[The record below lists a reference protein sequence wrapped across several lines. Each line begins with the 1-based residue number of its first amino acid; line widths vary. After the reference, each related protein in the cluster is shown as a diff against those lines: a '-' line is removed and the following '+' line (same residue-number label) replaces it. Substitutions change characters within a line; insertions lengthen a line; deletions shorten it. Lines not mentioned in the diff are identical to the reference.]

1 MLDFL
6 KDKSF
11 LVVAAALAALALGK
25 LDADAFVTL
34 VAGACLLANPLPQAA
49 AAVKA
54 VAAKVGL

>member
-11 LVVAAALAALALGK
+11 LVVAAAVVALVLGK
-25 LDADAFVTL
+25 LDADAFVSL
-34 VAGACLLANPLPQAA
+34 VAGAVLLANPVPQAA
-49 AAVKA
+49 AAAKA